1 MIVYL
6 IKNIINNK
14 VYVGQT
20 IKSLAQRMHGHIADS
35 RRGKNTKMARAFKKY
50 GENNFIFGELVSCNN
65 CDELNEMEVYFID
78 KYRSTEDSYGY
89 NLRIGGESGF
99 KVSEETKRKI
109 SIASKRAAQRARDN
123 GGYWLSGKKYSE
135 EEKAYLSKVLSSE
148 SNPKNRPVLMYDKE
162 GNFIKR
168 FHSARESGRRLGKGA
183 SNIISCCNNKL
194 KSAYGYKWVYEDSLT
209 MV

>member
-6 IKNIINNK
+6 IKNTVNNK

-20 IKSLAQRMHGHIADS
+20 INSLTQRMHGHIADS
-35 RRGKNTKMARAFKKY
+35 KRGKDTKMSRALKKY
-50 GENNFIFGELVSCNN
+50 GENNFIFGELVRCNN
-65 CDELNEMEVYFID
+65 TDELNEMELYFIS
-78 KYRSTEDSYGY
+78 KYKSTEDSYGY

-99 KVSEETKRKI
+99 KVSEETKIKI
-109 SIASKRAAQRARDN
+109 SIASKRAAQKARDN

-135 EEKAYLSKVLSSE
+135 ERKAYLSKILSSE
-148 SNPKNRPVLMYDKE
+148 LNPKNRPVLMYDKE

-168 FHSARESGRRLGKGA
+168 FHSARESARCLGKG
-183 SNIISCCNNKL
+183 SGNIINCCNNKL
-194 KSAYGYKWVYEDSLT
+194 KSAYGYKWIYEDLLT